1 MPRQAGSRLSSQTLG
16 SMKTIATSSVE
27 EGLDFGFNLL
37 IGPAADAGRGDGV
50 LAQRLLS
57 LIESF
62 VHPRYAG
69 EPEIALDALE
79 ELVDCVPLK
88 HQRNQDQIATQMVWL
103 REQFPRDLG

>member
-1 MPRQAGSRLSSQTLG
+1 
-16 SMKTIATSSVE
+16 MKTIATSSVE

-37 IGPAADAGRGDGV
+37 VGPAAEGGRNDEV
-50 LAQRLLS
+50 LAQKLLS

-79 ELVDCVPLK
+79 ELEGCVPLRY
-88 HQRNQDQIATQMVWL
+88 QRNRDQIAAQMAWL
-103 REQFPRDLG
+103 REQLPRRLE

>member
-1 MPRQAGSRLSSQTLG
+1 MRS
-16 SMKTIATSSVE
+16 IATSSIE

-37 IGPAADAGRGDGV
+37 VGPAADGGRDDGV

-57 LIESF
+57 LIENF

-69 EPEIALDALE
+69 ESEVALDALE

-88 HQRNQDQIATQMVWL
+88 YQRNRDQIEAQMVWL
-103 REQFPRDLG
+103 REQLPRGLG